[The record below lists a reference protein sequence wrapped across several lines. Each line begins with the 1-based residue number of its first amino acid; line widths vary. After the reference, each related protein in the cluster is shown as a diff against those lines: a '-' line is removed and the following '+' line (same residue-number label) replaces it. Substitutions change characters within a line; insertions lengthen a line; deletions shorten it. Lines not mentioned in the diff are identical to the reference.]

1 MLGVGVSTLI
11 LGVPAGWYTAVCEF
25 PGRRVFVRA
34 LLLPLAFPAY
44 IIAYTYTGLL
54 EYAGPVQTLLRDV
67 TGWKYGDYWF
77 FPIRS
82 LGGAI
87 AMLALVLYPYVYLL
101 TRTAFLAGLIAVALA
116 LILGYAKRSGNTRP
130 VRLSVDVS
138 GLGYAIPGAIIA
150 MGVIVPLAWL
160 DHRLI
165 EVVRF
170 VSGEEAGLL
179 LSGTVFALL
188 FAYVARFL
196 AVSLGAVQA
205 GLEKIKPSLDYAA
218 RSLGRRPAEVLLQVH
233 VPLLRST
240 VFTALLIVFVDV
252 LEARRHERDTRDA

>member
-1 MLGVGVSTLI
+1 MVTAMGESGHGVANHVPALI
-11 LGVPAGWYTAVCEF
+11 LLKWTLHDARWNGASF
-25 PGRRVFVRA
+25 
-34 LLLPLAFPAY
+34 L
-44 IIAYTYTGLL
+44 GL
-54 EYAGPVQTLLRDV
+54 V
-67 TGWKYGDYWF
+67 WNSF
-77 FPIRS
+77 
-82 LGGAI
+82 
-87 AMLALVLYPYVYLL
+87 YL
-101 TRTAFLAGLIAVALA
+101 AFLAGLIALALA

-150 MGVIVPLAWL
+150 IGVIVPLAWL

-218 RSLGRRPAEVLLQVH
+218 RSLGRRPAEVLLQIH